1 MTREILSVIFKIVD
15 SRRSGSLKG
24 KLFFPN
30 QLPDN
35 KNNTIFWQ
43 IKLNK
48 KIILTL
54 HSYTSLPMEFWILKY
69 HIVFVV
75 VRLSAADRI
84 IYVVSKSFKKS
95 FKWKKG
101 EFLFWNMYLL
111 LQVENLDSLTYL
123 EKNEVHS
130 YL

>member
-1 MTREILSVIFKIVD
+1 
-15 SRRSGSLKG
+15 
-24 KLFFPN
+24 
-30 QLPDN
+30 
-35 KNNTIFWQ
+35 
-43 IKLNK
+43 
-48 KIILTL
+48 
-54 HSYTSLPMEFWILKY
+54 MEFWILKY

-95 FKWKKG
+95 FKWKKV

-130 YL
+130 YLYKGISNLGEIF